1 MKFLSKHNKVK
12 LTVEDINTLDQ
23 IAGNSE
29 MEDVWH
35 AICAYAQYTYDMG
48 VDDGEIK
55 GLLKIF
61 GAFCV
66 SAIAIYLYNE
76 YVDNKK
82 HKEDMKKLDQH
93 LAETE
98 KMIEWMNNML

>member
-12 LTVEDINTLDQ
+12 LTVEDINILEQ
-23 IAGNSE
+23 IADNSE

-35 AICAYAQYTYDMG
+35 AICAYAEYIYDIG
-48 VDDGEIK
+48 SDDGEIK

-61 GAFCV
+61 GAWCV
-66 SAIAIYLYNE
+66 CAGVCYVYNE
-76 YVDNKK
+76 YVANKR
-82 HKEDMKKLDQH
+82 HKEEMKKVDRH
-93 LAETE
+93 LAGAE